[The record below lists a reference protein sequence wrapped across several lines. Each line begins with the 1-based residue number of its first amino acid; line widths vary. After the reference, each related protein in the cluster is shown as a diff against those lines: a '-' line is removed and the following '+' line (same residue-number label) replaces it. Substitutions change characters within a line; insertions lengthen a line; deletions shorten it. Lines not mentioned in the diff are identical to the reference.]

1 VRQKINRKGMEET
14 QRTDIKNH
22 RTCPEEL
29 ADREEQTAQRGIRA
43 RFILNR
49 KAFQGTQRKAQ
60 FSKK

>member
-29 ADREEQTAQRGIRA
+29 ADREEQRVQRDFGT
-43 RFILNR
+43 FYLNR
-49 KAFQGTQRKAQ
+49 KVFKETQRKVQ
-60 FSKK
+60 SSKK